1 MSIFRVIM
9 ENNHIRILIIEDD
22 EIQQRLLKKM
32 LLDLKE
38 ITRFRFHIKIVS
50 QGKKGLSLAI
60 EWRPSILILDIHL
73 PDLHGYEILRQLRIN
88 NLLEDDI
95 MVLLM
100 TADTSKETAIEGLA
114 SGALDIIFKPIRS
127 IELALKIANLIN
139 GKDRHTKLFQAKTQL
154 EQEKESLARF
164 FSSDVME
171 QILKRKDFA
180 EIGGIDAYATM
191 LFFDLRHSTALA
203 ETLGPSQFA
212 DLLSQVLENVT
223 NIIYRHFGSVN
234 KFLGDGI
241 LATFGTPVVYTNDAL
256 HAVHCSMD
264 ILKFLDEF
272 NQNIPEYLNGPIS
285 CGIGVATGK
294 VFAGNIGSKH
304 RMEYTVLGDAVNIAA
319 RLQSLTREASGCV
332 LIDENTYAE
341 ASEYINAEKMNF
353 SHIRG
358 RIGELTIYAVHGLLE
373 NKMEELSSE
382 QGLDKD
388 VAGDVEFF

>member
-1 MSIFRVIM
+1 M
-9 ENNHIRILIIEDD
+9 EKNHIRILIIEDD

-38 ITRFRFHIKIVS
+38 ITRFRFHIKIIS
-50 QGKKGLSLAI
+50 QGKKGLSLAM
-60 EWRPSILILDIHL
+60 EWKPAILILDIHL
-73 PDLHGYEILRQLRIN
+73 PDLHGYEILRQLRVN
-88 NLLEDDI
+88 NLLEEDI

-127 IELALKIANLIN
+127 IELALKIANLIDV
-139 GKDRHTKLFQAKTQL
+139 KDRHNKLFQAKTQL
-154 EQEKESLARF
+154 EREKESMARF

-191 LFFDLRHSTALA
+191 MFFDLRNSTTLA

-264 ILKFLDEF
+264 ILVFIDEF
-272 NQNIPEYLNGPIS
+272 NRNIPEYLDGPIS

-319 RLQSLTREASGCV
+319 RLQSLTKEATSNV
-332 LIDENTYAE
+332 LIEENTYAE
-341 ASEYINAEKMNF
+341 TSEYINAEKMNF

-358 RIGELTIYAVHGLLE
+358 RIGELAIYAVHGLLE
-373 NKMEELSSE
+373 SKMEELSGE
-382 QGLDKD
+382 NGMDKD
-388 VAGDVEFF
+388 AAGDVEFF